1 MSGLMD
7 LTCNDLTFPVDIRLL
22 SVSTA
27 TIQMEVCIQLKKEL
41 AGSEYSI
48 PSNSINDGSIKTTK
62 STPGS
67 EVSKSRPSPLSINPP
82 TESPSQPVNEGNEAD
97 SGISDPE
104 KTGSWGLETRPAE
117 VIDGIS
123 RSLGRHED
131 MSIGLDGD
139 EVDLDNLR
147 HRLRQVRGGRPGMAQ
162 FGDFIRQHLV
172 FCCGPFARI
181 TYHAYE
187 MAVQSHLM
195 LK

>member
-7 LTCNDLTFPVDIRLL
+7 LTCNNLTFPVDIRLL
-22 SVSTA
+22 AVSTA

-117 VIDGIS
+117 DV
-123 RSLGRHED
+123 
-131 MSIGLDGD
+131 SIGLDGD